1 MKDINKSDWK
11 TYEQSVDTH
20 LGILQSMIQRMAAN
34 SVSAKTWAVGLTTG
48 TLFLGGNT
56 EVSAVRWIALL
67 PITSLLVLDIYYL
80 TLEKAIRSKYVE
92 FVQAMTA
99 KEFDVGLLFNVS
111 PPPFSLKQFAKAAK
125 SPSILIFYVPL
136 IVLCISISA
145 ALK

>member
-1 MKDINKSDWK
+1 
-11 TYEQSVDTH
+11 
-20 LGILQSMIQRMAAN
+20 
-34 SVSAKTWAVGLTTG
+34 
-48 TLFLGGNT
+48 
-56 EVSAVRWIALL
+56 
-67 PITSLLVLDIYYL
+67 L